1 MQEIVKKAT
10 GKRPSANDKDFDSHQ
25 KTAND
30 GFEMLSFMLADQ
42 PKDYL
47 DEEYQ
52 AIDYFGNR
60 VR

>member
-30 GFEMLSFMLADQ
+30 GFEMLENCDSLCSQNSKA
-42 PKDYL
+42 
-47 DEEYQ
+47 
-52 AIDYFGNR
+52 
-60 VR
+60 